1 MANLEEKKKIVFGLY
16 PLAVLINSL
25 VLMVLAQLIWTLRY
39 IQLIPPGATTL
50 NGLHISV
57 AWYYDVPILCVA
69 MFMLTRWVEYY
80 YKLSK
85 SDRSWRA
92 FGLRYF
98 LVVAVT
104 MTLTGISGFVFFYIF
119 LPKGL

>member
-1 MANLEEKKKIVFGLY
+1 MANSEDKKKIVFGLY
-16 PLAVLINSL
+16 PLAALINSL

-39 IQLIPPGATTL
+39 IQLISSGATTL

-69 MFMLTRWVEYY
+69 MYMLTKWVEYY

-92 FGLRYF
+92 FRLRYF
-98 LVVAVT
+98 FVVGVT
-104 MTLTGISGFVFFYIF
+104 MVLTGISGVIFLYIF